1 MNIVTIHRVLFIIFA
16 FVVFVFNQ
24 LNIALTHSSNPYGLP
39 VLLALIAI
47 GTIGISHGALDGK
60 IIWES
65 SNDIFR
71 KLRIYSLY
79 LLLSFLGA
87 LLWYLYPL
95 VGLSI
100 LLFISVI
107 HFGNSDLYDP
117 KEMKDITKKTWG
129 FSVTFMPTLFYKSD
143 VADIFMK
150 LTGYMFSETL
160 MTLIQ
165 FITAL
170 TIAIFFLNV
179 MNEKIT
185 NSKII
190 VLEMV
195 SLVVIAAYL
204 HPIEL
209 FAIYFCGLH
218 GIRAL
223 INGGFKVFPD
233 ILWLMAFTLPVIFA
247 VYMILGETG
256 AFNITDLLVVFPI
269 LASLTIAHMLLRKII
284 KIING

>member
-1 MNIVTIHRVLFIIFA
+1 MNIVTIHRVFFIIFA

-117 KEMKDITKKTWG
+117 KGMKDITKKTWG

-190 VLEMV
+190 ILEMV

-204 HPIEL
+204 HPIEW

-256 AFNITDLLVVFPI
+256 AFIITDLLVVFPI

>member
-1 MNIVTIHRVLFIIFA
+1 MNIVTIHRVLFITFA

-117 KEMKDITKKTWG
+117 KGMKDITKKTWG

-190 VLEMV
+190 ILEMV

-204 HPIEL
+204 HPIEW

-256 AFNITDLLVVFPI
+256 AFIITDLLVVFPI

>member
-190 VLEMV
+190 ILEMV

-204 HPIEL
+204 HPIEW

-269 LASLTIAHMLLRKII
+269 LGSLTIAHMLLRKII
-284 KIING
+284 KIIYG

>member
-1 MNIVTIHRVLFIIFA
+1 MNIVTIHRVLFIIFT
-16 FVVFVFNQ
+16 FVVFVFNE

-71 KLRIYSLY
+71 KLRIYFLY

-190 VLEMV
+190 ILEMV
-195 SLVVIAAYL
+195 SLVVIAAHL
-204 HPIEL
+204 HPIEW

-256 AFNITDLLVVFPI
+256 AFIITDLLVVFPI

>member
-117 KEMKDITKKTWG
+117 KGMKDITKKTWG

-170 TIAIFFLNV
+170 TIAIFFLNL

-190 VLEMV
+190 ILEMV

-204 HPIEL
+204 HPIEW

-256 AFNITDLLVVFPI
+256 AFIITDLLVVFPI

>member
-16 FVVFVFNQ
+16 FVVFFFNQ

-117 KEMKDITKKTWG
+117 KGMKDITKKTWG

-190 VLEMV
+190 ILEMV

-204 HPIEL
+204 HPIEW

-247 VYMILGETG
+247 VYMILGETV
-256 AFNITDLLVVFPI
+256 AFIITDLLVVFPI

>member
-1 MNIVTIHRVLFIIFA
+1 MNIVTIHRALFIIFA

-117 KEMKDITKKTWG
+117 KGMKDITKKTWG

-190 VLEMV
+190 ILEMV

-204 HPIEL
+204 HPIEW

-256 AFNITDLLVVFPI
+256 AFIITDLLVVFPI

>member
-170 TIAIFFLNV
+170 TIAIFFLKV

-190 VLEMV
+190 ILEMV

-204 HPIEL
+204 HPIEW

>member
-24 LNIALTHSSNPYGLP
+24 LNIALTYSSNPYGLP

-71 KLRIYSLY
+71 KLRIYCLY

-95 VGLSI
+95 VGLII

-107 HFGNSDLYDP
+107 HFGNSDLYDL
-117 KEMKDITKKTWG
+117 KGIKDITKKTWG

-190 VLEMV
+190 ILEMV

-204 HPIEL
+204 HPIEW

-256 AFNITDLLVVFPI
+256 AFIITDLLVVFPI

>member
-129 FSVTFMPTLFYKSD
+129 FSVTFMPTIFYKSD
-143 VADIFMK
+143 VADIFME

-204 HPIEL
+204 HPIEW

>member
-47 GTIGISHGALDGK
+47 STIGISHGALDGK

-71 KLRIYSLY
+71 KLRIYCLY

-117 KEMKDITKKTWG
+117 KGMKDITKKTWG

-150 LTGYMFSETL
+150 LTGYMFSEIL

-190 VLEMV
+190 ILEMV

-204 HPIEL
+204 HPIEW

-256 AFNITDLLVVFPI
+256 AFIITDLLVVFPI

>member
-1 MNIVTIHRVLFIIFA
+1 MNIVTIHRALFIIFA

-117 KEMKDITKKTWG
+117 KGMKDITKKTWG

-143 VADIFMK
+143 VGDIFMK

-190 VLEMV
+190 ILEMV

-204 HPIEL
+204 HPIEW

-256 AFNITDLLVVFPI
+256 AFIITDLLVVFPI

>member
-1 MNIVTIHRVLFIIFA
+1 MNIVTIHRALFIIFA

-190 VLEMV
+190 ILEMV

-204 HPIEL
+204 HPIEW

>member
-190 VLEMV
+190 SLEMV

-204 HPIEL
+204 HPIEW

>member
-117 KEMKDITKKTWG
+117 KGMKDITKKTWG

-143 VADIFMK
+143 VADIFME
-150 LTGYMFSETL
+150 LTGFMFSETL

-190 VLEMV
+190 ILEMV

-204 HPIEL
+204 HPIEW

>member
-117 KEMKDITKKTWG
+117 KGMKDITKKTWG

-150 LTGYMFSETL
+150 LTGYMFSEIL

-190 VLEMV
+190 ILEMV

-204 HPIEL
+204 HPIEW

-256 AFNITDLLVVFPI
+256 AFIITDLLVVFPI

>member
-1 MNIVTIHRVLFIIFA
+1 MNIVTIHRVLFIIFT
-16 FVVFVFNQ
+16 FVVFVFNE

-190 VLEMV
+190 ILEMV

-204 HPIEL
+204 HPIEW

-256 AFNITDLLVVFPI
+256 AFIITDLLVVFPI

>member
-16 FVVFVFNQ
+16 FVVFFFNQ

-47 GTIGISHGALDGK
+47 STIGISHGALDGK

-71 KLRIYSLY
+71 KLRIYCLY

-107 HFGNSDLYDP
+107 HFGNSDLYDL
-117 KEMKDITKKTWG
+117 KGIKDITKKTWG

-185 NSKII
+185 NSKLII
-190 VLEMV
+190 LEMV

-204 HPIEL
+204 HPIEW

-256 AFNITDLLVVFPI
+256 AFIITDLLVVFPI

>member
-16 FVVFVFNQ
+16 FVVFVFNE

-204 HPIEL
+204 HPIEW

>member
-87 LLWYLYPL
+87 SLWYLYPL
-95 VGLSI
+95 LGLSI

-117 KEMKDITKKTWG
+117 KGMKDITKKTWG

-143 VADIFMK
+143 VADIFME
-150 LTGYMFSETL
+150 LTGFMFSETL

-204 HPIEL
+204 HPIEW

-247 VYMILGETG
+247 VYMTLGETG
-256 AFNITDLLVVFPI
+256 SFIITDLLVVFPI

>member
-107 HFGNSDLYDP
+107 HFGNSDLYDL
-117 KEMKDITKKTWG
+117 KGIKDITKKTWG

-150 LTGYMFSETL
+150 LTGYMFSEIL

-190 VLEMV
+190 ILEMV

-204 HPIEL
+204 HPIEW

-256 AFNITDLLVVFPI
+256 AFIITDLLVVFPI

>member
-16 FVVFVFNQ
+16 FVVFFFNQ

-47 GTIGISHGALDGK
+47 STIGISHGALDGK

-71 KLRIYSLY
+71 KLRIYCLY

-95 VGLSI
+95 VGLII

-107 HFGNSDLYDP
+107 HFGNSDLYDL
-117 KEMKDITKKTWG
+117 KGIKDITKKTWG

-190 VLEMV
+190 ILEMV

-204 HPIEL
+204 HPIEW

-256 AFNITDLLVVFPI
+256 AFIITDLLVVFPI

>member
-117 KEMKDITKKTWG
+117 KGMKDITKKTWG

-190 VLEMV
+190 ILEMV

-204 HPIEL
+204 HPIEW

>member
-190 VLEMV
+190 ILEMV

-204 HPIEL
+204 HPIEW

>member
-16 FVVFVFNQ
+16 FVVFFFNQ

-71 KLRIYSLY
+71 KLRIYCLY

-95 VGLSI
+95 VGLII

-107 HFGNSDLYDP
+107 HFGNSDLYDL
-117 KEMKDITKKTWG
+117 KGIKDITKKTWG

-190 VLEMV
+190 ILEMV

-204 HPIEL
+204 HPIEW

-256 AFNITDLLVVFPI
+256 AFIITDLLVVFPI

>member
-1 MNIVTIHRVLFIIFA
+1 MNIVTIHRVLFIIFT
-16 FVVFVFNQ
+16 FVVFVFNE

-87 LLWYLYPL
+87 SLWYLYPL
-95 VGLSI
+95 LGLSI

-117 KEMKDITKKTWG
+117 KGMKDITKKTWG

-143 VADIFMK
+143 VADIFME

-190 VLEMV
+190 ILEMV

-204 HPIEL
+204 HPIEW

-247 VYMILGETG
+247 VYMMLGETG

>member
-117 KEMKDITKKTWG
+117 KGMKDITKKTWG

-190 VLEMV
+190 ILEMV

-204 HPIEL
+204 HPIEW

-256 AFNITDLLVVFPI
+256 AFIITDLLVVFPI

>member
-16 FVVFVFNQ
+16 FVVFFFNQ

-47 GTIGISHGALDGK
+47 STIGISHGALDGK

-117 KEMKDITKKTWG
+117 KGMKDITKKTWG

-190 VLEMV
+190 ILEMV

-204 HPIEL
+204 HPIEW

-256 AFNITDLLVVFPI
+256 AFIITDLLVVFPI

>member
-16 FVVFVFNQ
+16 FVVFVFNE

-190 VLEMV
+190 ILEMV

-204 HPIEL
+204 HPIEW

>member
-1 MNIVTIHRVLFIIFA
+1 MTIHRVLFIIFA

-24 LNIALTHSSNPYGLP
+24 LNIAVTHSSNPYGLP

-190 VLEMV
+190 ILEMV

-204 HPIEL
+204 HPIEW

>member
-24 LNIALTHSSNPYGLP
+24 LNIAVTHSSNPYGLP

-117 KEMKDITKKTWG
+117 KGMKDITKKTWG

-190 VLEMV
+190 ILEMV

-204 HPIEL
+204 HPIEW

-256 AFNITDLLVVFPI
+256 AFIITDLLVVFPI

>member
-71 KLRIYSLY
+71 KLRIYCLY

-95 VGLSI
+95 VGLII

-107 HFGNSDLYDP
+107 HFGNSDLYDL
-117 KEMKDITKKTWG
+117 KGIKDITKKTWG

-190 VLEMV
+190 ILEMV

-204 HPIEL
+204 HPIEW

-256 AFNITDLLVVFPI
+256 AFIITDLLVVFPI

>member
-117 KEMKDITKKTWG
+117 KGMKDITKKTWG

-165 FITAL
+165 FITVL

-190 VLEMV
+190 ILEMV

-204 HPIEL
+204 HPIEW

-256 AFNITDLLVVFPI
+256 AFIITDLLVVFPI

>member
-16 FVVFVFNQ
+16 FVVFFFNQ

-47 GTIGISHGALDGK
+47 STIGISHGALDGK

-71 KLRIYSLY
+71 KLRIYCLY

-95 VGLSI
+95 VGLII

-107 HFGNSDLYDP
+107 HFGNSDLYDL
-117 KEMKDITKKTWG
+117 KGIKDITKKTWG

-190 VLEMV
+190 ILEMV

-204 HPIEL
+204 HPIEW

-247 VYMILGETG
+247 VYMILGETV
-256 AFNITDLLVVFPI
+256 AFIITDLLVVFPI

>member
-190 VLEMV
+190 ILEMV

-204 HPIEL
+204 HPIEW

-247 VYMILGETG
+247 VYMILGEIG
-256 AFNITDLLVVFPI
+256 AFIITDLLVVFPI

>member
-24 LNIALTHSSNPYGLP
+24 LNIALTYSSNPYGLP

-117 KEMKDITKKTWG
+117 KGMKDITKKTWG

-150 LTGYMFSETL
+150 LTGYMFSEIL

-190 VLEMV
+190 ILEMV

-204 HPIEL
+204 HPIEW

-256 AFNITDLLVVFPI
+256 AFIITDLLVVFPI

>member
-143 VADIFMK
+143 VADIFME
-150 LTGYMFSETL
+150 LTGFMFSETL

-190 VLEMV
+190 ILEMV

-204 HPIEL
+204 HPIEW

>member
-190 VLEMV
+190 ILEMV

-204 HPIEL
+204 HPIEW

-247 VYMILGETG
+247 VYMILVKQE
-256 AFNITDLLVVFPI
+256 LSI
-269 LASLTIAHMLLRKII
+269 LQICSSYSLYLQA
-284 KIING
+284 

>member
-1 MNIVTIHRVLFIIFA
+1 MNIVNIHRILFIIFA

-150 LTGYMFSETL
+150 LTGYMFAETL

-190 VLEMV
+190 ILEMV

-204 HPIEL
+204 HPIEW

>member
-190 VLEMV
+190 ILEMV

-204 HPIEL
+204 HPIEW

-247 VYMILGETG
+247 VYMMLGETG